1 MLSATCIH
9 IYIVWTK
16 RDSSQTQHMYIMDF
30 TIWERKKR
38 SDVWIEREREKKKET
53 IITGWAQLTLIF
65 EHSIIYRTWYMNA
78 VICHS

>member
-38 SDVWIEREREKKKET
+38 SDVWIEREREKKKP
-53 IITGWAQLTLIF
+53 
-65 EHSIIYRTWYMNA
+65 S
-78 VICHS
+78 